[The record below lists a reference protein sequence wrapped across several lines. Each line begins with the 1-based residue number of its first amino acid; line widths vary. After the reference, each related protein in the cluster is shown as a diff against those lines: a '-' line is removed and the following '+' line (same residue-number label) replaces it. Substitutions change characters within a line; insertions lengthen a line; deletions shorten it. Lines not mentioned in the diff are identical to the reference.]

1 MKAEDIRRRLA
12 ELNLDTNEYRINAG
26 GAMVLYGLREETHDL
41 DIWCTK
47 KLGDALAQRCDV
59 QVLPDGTRRFVP
71 APDVEIFEKPD
82 VESYENMLPGETV
95 FFNGIPVAPL
105 EDVLALKRRL
115 NREKDQRDIAVL
127 EAAIAAR
134 RAAVTLAP
142 IAPEDIAACTELY
155 NYYIENT
162 CITLEEEPVTPE
174 EFGARAARIT
184 KDYPYIVAR
193 DGAGKPIGFAYLDVF
208 NPRSAYR
215 CTADLSIY
223 VDRACRGSGVGQKLC
238 AEIERLGRE
247 RGIENLISII
257 TSDNEGS
264 LRFHRKNGFA
274 EIGVMRSVAF
284 KFGKYLD
291 VSFFQKHIGGDG
303 ERKNDGHEQIILFCA
318 QLG

>member
-12 ELNLDTNEYRINAG
+12 ELALDTNEYRINAG

-47 KLGDALAQRCDV
+47 KLGDALAQRCEV
-59 QVLPDGTRRFVP
+59 QTLPDGTRRFVP
-71 APDVEIFEKPD
+71 APDVEI
-82 VESYENMLPGETV
+82 YENMLPGKTV
-95 FFNGIPVAPL
+95 FLNGIPVAPL

-134 RAAVTLAP
+134 GAEITLAP

-174 EFGARAARIT
+174 EFGARVARIT

-193 DGAGKPIGFAYLDVF
+193 DGAGKPIGYAYLDVF
-208 NPRSAYR
+208 NARSAYR

-223 VDRACRGSGVGQKLC
+223 VAHSYRGGGVGQKLY

-247 RGIENLISII
+247 RGIENIISII

-274 EIGVMRSVAF
+274 EIGVMPAVAF

-291 VSFFQKHIGGDG
+291 VSFFQKHIGVEGK
-303 ERKNDGHEQIILFCA
+303 EKSSEHE
-318 QLG
+318 

>member
-12 ELNLDTNEYRINAG
+12 ELDLDTNEYRINAG

-71 APDVEIFEKPD
+71 APDVEI
-82 VESYENMLPGETV
+82 YENMLPGKTV
-95 FFNGIPVAPL
+95 FLNGIPVAPL

-134 RAAVTLAP
+134 GAEITLAP

-174 EFGARAARIT
+174 EFGARVARIT

-193 DGAGKPIGFAYLDVF
+193 DGAGEPIGYAYLDVF
-208 NPRSAYR
+208 NSRSAYR

-223 VDRACRGSGVGQKLC
+223 VAHSCRGGGVGQKLY

-247 RGIENLISII
+247 RGIENIISII

-291 VSFFQKHIGGDG
+291 VSFFQKH
-303 ERKNDGHEQIILFCA
+303 
-318 QLG
+318 LG

>member
-12 ELNLDTNEYRINAG
+12 ELALDTNEYRINAG
-26 GAMVLYGLREETHDL
+26 GAMVLHGLREETHDL

-71 APDVEIFEKPD
+71 APDVEI
-82 VESYENMLPGETV
+82 YENMLPGETV
-95 FFNGIPVAPL
+95 FLNGIPVAPL
-105 EDVLALKRRL
+105 EDVLALKRQL
-115 NREKDQRDIAVL
+115 NREKDRRDIAVL

-193 DGAGKPIGFAYLDVF
+193 DGAGEPIGYAYLDVF
-208 NPRSAYR
+208 NARSAYR

-223 VDRACRGSGVGQKLC
+223 VAHSCRGGGVGQKLY

-257 TSDNEGS
+257 TSDNERS
-264 LRFHRKNGFA
+264 LHFHRKNGFA

-291 VSFFQKHIGGDG
+291 VSFFQKH
-303 ERKNDGHEQIILFCA
+303 
-318 QLG
+318 LG

>member
-12 ELNLDTNEYRINAG
+12 ELALDTNEYRINAG
-26 GAMVLYGLREETHDL
+26 GALVLHGLREETHDL

-47 KLGDALAQRCDV
+47 KLGDALAQRCEP
-59 QVLPDGTRRFVP
+59 QMLPDGARRFVP
-71 APDVEIFEKPD
+71 APDVEI
-82 VESYENMLPGETV
+82 YENMLPGETV
-95 FFNGIPVAPL
+95 FLNGIPVAPL
-105 EDVLALKRRL
+105 EDVLALKRQL
-115 NREKDQRDIAVL
+115 NREKDRRDIAVL

-142 IAPEDIAACTELY
+142 IAPEDIAAYTELY

-174 EFGARAARIT
+174 EFGARVARIT

-193 DGAGKPIGFAYLDVF
+193 DGAGKPIGFAYLDAF

-223 VDRACRGSGVGQKLC
+223 VDRACRGSGVGQKLY

-264 LRFHRKNGFA
+264 LRFHRKNGFT
-274 EIGVMRSVAF
+274 EISVMPAVAF

-291 VSFFQKHIGGDG
+291 VSFFQKH
-303 ERKNDGHEQIILFCA
+303 
-318 QLG
+318 LG

>member
-12 ELNLDTNEYRINAG
+12 ELALDTNEYRINAG
-26 GAMVLYGLREETHDL
+26 GAMVLHGLREETHDL

-71 APDVEIFEKPD
+71 APDVEI
-82 VESYENMLPGETV
+82 YENMLPGETV
-95 FFNGIPVAPL
+95 FLNGIPVAPL
-105 EDVLALKRRL
+105 EDVLALKQQL
-115 NREKDQRDIAVL
+115 NREKDRRDIAVL

-142 IAPEDIAACTELY
+142 IAPEDFAACTELY

-174 EFGARAARIT
+174 EFGARVARIM

-193 DGAGKPIGFAYLDVF
+193 NGAGKPIGFAYLDVF

-223 VDRACRGSGVGQKLC
+223 VDRACRGSGVGQKLY
-238 AEIERLGRE
+238 AEIEQLGRE

-257 TSDNEGS
+257 TSDNEVS
-264 LRFHRKNGFA
+264 LRFHRKNGFT
-274 EIGVMRSVAF
+274 EIGVMPAVAF

-291 VSFFQKHIGGDG
+291 VSFFQKH
-303 ERKNDGHEQIILFCA
+303 
-318 QLG
+318 LG

>member
-12 ELNLDTNEYRINAG
+12 ELALDTNEYRINAG
-26 GAMVLYGLREETHDL
+26 GAMVLHGLREETHVL

-71 APDVEIFEKPD
+71 APDVEI
-82 VESYENMLPGETV
+82 YENMLPGETV
-95 FFNGIPVAPL
+95 FLNGIPVAPL
-105 EDVLALKRRL
+105 EDVLALKRQL

-193 DGAGKPIGFAYLDVF
+193 DGAGKPVGFAYLDVF

-223 VDRACRGSGVGQKLC
+223 VDRACRGSGVGQKLY

-264 LRFHRKNGFA
+264 LRFHRKNGFT
-274 EIGVMRSVAF
+274 EIGVMPAVAF

-291 VSFFQKHIGGDG
+291 VSFFQKH
-303 ERKNDGHEQIILFCA
+303 
-318 QLG
+318 LG

>member
-12 ELNLDTNEYRINAG
+12 ELALDTNEYRINAS
-26 GAMVLYGLREETHDL
+26 GAMVLHGLREETHDL

-71 APDVEIFEKPD
+71 APDVEI
-82 VESYENMLPGETV
+82 YENMLPGETV
-95 FFNGIPVAPL
+95 FLNGIPVAPL
-105 EDVLALKRRL
+105 EDVLALKRQL
-115 NREKDQRDIAVL
+115 NREKDRRDIAVL

-162 CITLEEEPVTPE
+162 CITLEEKPVTPE

-193 DGAGKPIGFAYLDVF
+193 DGAGKPVGFAYLDVF

-223 VDRACRGSGVGQKLC
+223 VDRACRGSGVGQKLYE
-238 AEIERLGRE
+238 EIERLGRE

-264 LRFHRKNGFA
+264 LRFHRKNGFT
-274 EIGVMRSVAF
+274 EIGVMPAVAF

-291 VSFFQKHIGGDG
+291 VSFFQKH
-303 ERKNDGHEQIILFCA
+303 
-318 QLG
+318 LG

>member
-12 ELNLDTNEYRINAG
+12 ELALDTNEYRINAG
-26 GAMVLYGLREETHDL
+26 GAMVLHGLREETHDL

-71 APDVEIFEKPD
+71 APDVEI
-82 VESYENMLPGETV
+82 YENMFPGETV
-95 FFNGIPVAPL
+95 FLNGIPVAPL

-134 RAAVTLAP
+134 GAAVTLAP

-174 EFGARAARIT
+174 EFGARVARIT
-184 KDYPYIVAR
+184 KGYPYIVAR
-193 DGAGKPIGFAYLDVF
+193 DGAGETIGYAYLDVF

-223 VDRACRGSGVGQKLC
+223 VDRACRGSGVGQKLY

-264 LRFHRKNGFA
+264 LRFHRKNGFT
-274 EIGVMRSVAF
+274 EIGVMPAVAF

-291 VSFFQKHIGGDG
+291 VSFFQKH
-303 ERKNDGHEQIILFCA
+303 
-318 QLG
+318 LG

>member
-12 ELNLDTNEYRINAG
+12 ELDLDTNEYRINAG

-47 KLGDALAQRCDV
+47 KLGDALAQRCEA
-59 QVLPDGTRRFVP
+59 QTLPDGTRRFVP
-71 APDVEIFEKPD
+71 APDVEI
-82 VESYENMLPGETV
+82 YENMLPGKTV
-95 FFNGIPVAPL
+95 FLNGIPVAPL

-134 RAAVTLAP
+134 GAEITLAP
-142 IAPEDIAACTELY
+142 IAPEDIVACTELY
-155 NYYIENT
+155 NYYIKNT
-162 CITLEEEPVTPE
+162 CITLEEESVTPE
-174 EFGARAARIT
+174 EFGARVARIT

-193 DGAGKPIGFAYLDVF
+193 DGAGEPIGYAYLDVF
-208 NPRSAYR
+208 NARSAYR

-223 VDRACRGSGVGQKLC
+223 VAHSCRGGGVGQKLY

-247 RGIENLISII
+247 RGIENIISII

-291 VSFFQKHIGGDG
+291 VSFFQKH
-303 ERKNDGHEQIILFCA
+303 
-318 QLG
+318 LG

>member
-1 MKAEDIRRRLA
+1 MKAEDIRQRLA
-12 ELNLDTNEYRINAG
+12 ELALDTNEYRINAG
-26 GAMVLYGLREETHDL
+26 GAMVLHGLREETHDL

-47 KLGDALAQRCDV
+47 KLGDTLAQRCDV
-59 QVLPDGTRRFVP
+59 QVLPDVTRRFVP
-71 APDVEIFEKPD
+71 APDVEI
-82 VESYENMLPGETV
+82 YENMLPGETV
-95 FFNGIPVAPL
+95 FLNGIPVAPL
-105 EDVLALKRRL
+105 EDVLALKQQL
-115 NREKDQRDIAVL
+115 NREKDRRDIAVL

-142 IAPEDIAACTELY
+142 IAPEEIAACTELY

-174 EFGARAARIT
+174 EFGARVARIM

-193 DGAGKPIGFAYLDVF
+193 NGAGKPIGFAYLDVF

-223 VDRACRGSGVGQKLC
+223 VDRACRGSGVGQKLY
-238 AEIERLGRE
+238 AEIEQLGRE

-264 LRFHRKNGFA
+264 LRFHRKNGFT
-274 EIGVMRSVAF
+274 EIGVMPAVAF

-291 VSFFQKHIGGDG
+291 VSFFQKH
-303 ERKNDGHEQIILFCA
+303 
-318 QLG
+318 LG

>member
-12 ELNLDTNEYRINAG
+12 ELALDTNEYRINAG
-26 GAMVLYGLREETHDL
+26 GAMVLHGLREETHDL

-47 KLGDALAQRCDV
+47 KLGDTLAQRCEP
-59 QVLPDGTRRFVP
+59 QMLPDGARRFVP
-71 APDVEIFEKPD
+71 APDVEI
-82 VESYENMLPGETV
+82 YENMLPGETV
-95 FFNGIPVAPL
+95 FLNGIPVAPL
-105 EDVLALKRRL
+105 EDVLALKRQL

-193 DGAGKPIGFAYLDVF
+193 DGAGKPVGFAYLDVF

-215 CTADLSIY
+215 CTADLC
-223 VDRACRGSGVGQKLC
+223 VD
-238 AEIERLGRE
+238 
-247 RGIENLISII
+247 
-257 TSDNEGS
+257 
-264 LRFHRKNGFA
+264 
-274 EIGVMRSVAF
+274 
-284 KFGKYLD
+284 
-291 VSFFQKHIGGDG
+291 
-303 ERKNDGHEQIILFCA
+303 
-318 QLG
+318 

>member
-1 MKAEDIRRRLA
+1 MKAEDIRQRLP
-12 ELNLDTNEYRINAG
+12 ELALDTNEYRINAG
-26 GAMVLYGLREETHDL
+26 GAMVLHGLREETHDL

-47 KLGDALAQRCDV
+47 KLGDTLAQRCDV

-71 APDVEIFEKPD
+71 APDVEI
-82 VESYENMLPGETV
+82 YENMLPGETV
-95 FFNGIPVAPL
+95 FLNGIPVAPL
-105 EDVLALKRRL
+105 EDVLALKQQL
-115 NREKDQRDIAVL
+115 NREKDRRDIAVL

-142 IAPEDIAACTELY
+142 IAPEEIAACTELY

-174 EFGARAARIT
+174 EFGARVARIM

-193 DGAGKPIGFAYLDVF
+193 NGAGKPIGFAYLDVF

-223 VDRACRGSGVGQKLC
+223 VDRACRGSGVGQKLY
-238 AEIERLGRE
+238 AEIEQLGRE

-264 LRFHRKNGFA
+264 LRFHRKNGFT
-274 EIGVMRSVAF
+274 EIGVMPAVAF

-291 VSFFQKHIGGDG
+291 VSFFQKH
-303 ERKNDGHEQIILFCA
+303 
-318 QLG
+318 LG

>member
-1 MKAEDIRRRLA
+1 MKAEDIRQRLA
-12 ELNLDTNEYRINAG
+12 ELALDTNEYRINAG
-26 GAMVLYGLREETHDL
+26 GAMVLHSLREETHDL

-47 KLGDALAQRCDV
+47 KLGDTLAQRCDV

-71 APDVEIFEKPD
+71 APDVEI
-82 VESYENMLPGETV
+82 YENMLPGETV
-95 FFNGIPVAPL
+95 FLNGIPVAPL
-105 EDVLALKRRL
+105 EDVLALKQQL
-115 NREKDQRDIAVL
+115 NREKDRRDIAVL

-142 IAPEDIAACTELY
+142 IAPEEIAACTELY

-174 EFGARAARIT
+174 EFGARVARIM

-193 DGAGKPIGFAYLDVF
+193 NGAGKPIGFAYLDVF

-223 VDRACRGSGVGQKLC
+223 VDRACRGSGVGQKLY
-238 AEIERLGRE
+238 AEIEQLGRE

-264 LRFHRKNGFA
+264 LRFHRKNGFT
-274 EIGVMRSVAF
+274 EIGVMPAVAF

-291 VSFFQKHIGGDG
+291 VSFFQKH
-303 ERKNDGHEQIILFCA
+303 
-318 QLG
+318 LG

>member
-12 ELNLDTNEYRINAG
+12 ELALDTNEYRINAG
-26 GAMVLYGLREETHDL
+26 GAMVLHGLREETHDL

-71 APDVEIFEKPD
+71 APDVEI
-82 VESYENMLPGETV
+82 YENMLPGETV
-95 FFNGIPVAPL
+95 FLNDIPVAPL
-105 EDVLALKRRL
+105 EDVLALKRQL

-134 RAAVTLAP
+134 RAA
-142 IAPEDIAACTELY
+142 EDIAACTELY

-174 EFGARAARIT
+174 KFGARAARIT

-193 DGAGKPIGFAYLDVF
+193 DGAGKPIGFAYLDMF

-223 VDRACRGSGVGQKLC
+223 VDRACRGSGVGQKLY

-264 LRFHRKNGFA
+264 LRFHRKNGFT
-274 EIGVMRSVAF
+274 EIGVMPAVAF

-291 VSFFQKHIGGDG
+291 VSFFQKH
-303 ERKNDGHEQIILFCA
+303 
-318 QLG
+318 LG

>member
-12 ELNLDTNEYRINAG
+12 ELALDTNEYRINAG
-26 GAMVLYGLREETHDL
+26 GAMVLHGLREETHDL

-47 KLGDALAQRCDV
+47 KLGDTLAQRCDV

-71 APDVEIFEKPD
+71 APDVEI
-82 VESYENMLPGETV
+82 YENMLPGETV
-95 FFNGIPVAPL
+95 FLNGIPVAPL
-105 EDVLALKRRL
+105 EDVLALKRQL
-115 NREKDQRDIAVL
+115 NREKDRRDIAVL

-142 IAPEDIAACTELY
+142 IVPEDIAVCTELY

-223 VDRACRGSGVGQKLC
+223 VDRACRGSGVGQKLY

-264 LRFHRKNGFA
+264 LRFHRKNGFT
-274 EIGVMRSVAF
+274 EIGVMPAVAF
-284 KFGKYLD
+284 KLGKYLD
-291 VSFFQKHIGGDG
+291 VSFFQKH
-303 ERKNDGHEQIILFCA
+303 
-318 QLG
+318 LG

>member
-12 ELNLDTNEYRINAG
+12 ELALDTNEYRINAG
-26 GAMVLYGLREETHDL
+26 GAMVLHGLREETHDL

-59 QVLPDGTRRFVP
+59 QGRPDGTRRFVP
-71 APDVEIFEKPD
+71 APDVEI
-82 VESYENMLPGETV
+82 YENMLPGETV
-95 FFNGIPVAPL
+95 FLNGIPVAPL
-105 EDVLALKRRL
+105 EDVLALKRQL
-115 NREKDQRDIAVL
+115 NREKDRRDIAVL

-174 EFGARAARIT
+174 KFGARAARIT
-184 KDYPYIVAR
+184 KNYPYIVAR

-215 CTADLSIY
+215 FTADLSIY
-223 VDRACRGSGVGQKLC
+223 VDRACRGSGVGQKLY

-264 LRFHRKNGFA
+264 LRFHRKNGFT
-274 EIGVMRSVAF
+274 EIGVMPAVAF

-291 VSFFQKHIGGDG
+291 VSFFQKH
-303 ERKNDGHEQIILFCA
+303 
-318 QLG
+318 LG

>member
-12 ELNLDTNEYRINAG
+12 ELALDTNEYRINAG
-26 GAMVLYGLREETHDL
+26 GAMVLHGLREETHDL

-71 APDVEIFEKPD
+71 APDVEI
-82 VESYENMLPGETV
+82 YENMLPGETV
-95 FFNGIPVAPL
+95 FLNGIPVAPL
-105 EDVLALKRRL
+105 EDVLALKRQL
-115 NREKDQRDIAVL
+115 NREKDRRDIAVL

-174 EFGARAARIT
+174 KFGARAARIT

-193 DGAGKPIGFAYLDVF
+193 DGAGKPIGYAYLDVF
-208 NPRSAYR
+208 NARSAYR

-223 VDRACRGSGVGQKLC
+223 VAHSCRGGGVGQKLY
-238 AEIERLGRE
+238 AEIEQLGRE

-264 LRFHRKNGFA
+264 LRFHRKNGFT
-274 EIGVMRSVAF
+274 EIGVMPAVAF

-291 VSFFQKHIGGDG
+291 VSFFQKH
-303 ERKNDGHEQIILFCA
+303 
-318 QLG
+318 LG

>member
-12 ELNLDTNEYRINAG
+12 ELALDTNEYRINAG
-26 GAMVLYGLREETHDL
+26 GAMVLHGLREETHDL

-71 APDVEIFEKPD
+71 APDVEI
-82 VESYENMLPGETV
+82 YENTLPGETV
-95 FFNGIPVAPL
+95 FLNGIPVAPL
-105 EDVLALKRRL
+105 EDVLALKRQL
-115 NREKDQRDIAVL
+115 NREKDRRDIAVL

-134 RAAVTLAP
+134 RTAVTLAP

-162 CITLEEEPVTPE
+162 CITLEEKPVTPE

-193 DGAGKPIGFAYLDVF
+193 DGAGKPVGFAYLDAF

-223 VDRACRGSGVGQKLC
+223 VDRACRGSGVGQKLY

-247 RGIENLISII
+247 RSIENLISII

-264 LRFHRKNGFA
+264 LRFHRKNGFT
-274 EIGVMRSVAF
+274 EISVMPAVAF

-291 VSFFQKHIGGDG
+291 VSFFQKH
-303 ERKNDGHEQIILFCA
+303 
-318 QLG
+318 LG

>member
-12 ELNLDTNEYRINAG
+12 ELALDTNEYRINAG
-26 GAMVLYGLREETHDL
+26 GAMVLHGLREETHDL

-47 KLGDALAQRCDV
+47 KLGDTLAQRCDV

-71 APDVEIFEKPD
+71 APDVEI
-82 VESYENMLPGETV
+82 YENMFPGETV
-95 FFNGIPVAPL
+95 FLNGIPVAPL
-105 EDVLALKRRL
+105 EDVLALKRQL

-174 EFGARAARIT
+174 EFGARVARIT

-193 DGAGKPIGFAYLDVF
+193 DGAGKPIGYAYLDVF
-208 NPRSAYR
+208 NARSAYR

-223 VDRACRGSGVGQKLC
+223 VAHSCRGGGVGQKLY

-264 LRFHRKNGFA
+264 LRFHRKNGFT
-274 EIGVMRSVAF
+274 EIGVMPAVAF

-291 VSFFQKHIGGDG
+291 VSFFQKH
-303 ERKNDGHEQIILFCA
+303 
-318 QLG
+318 LG

>member
-12 ELNLDTNEYRINAG
+12 ELALDANEYRINAG

-71 APDVEIFEKPD
+71 APDVEI
-82 VESYENMLPGETV
+82 YENMLPGETV
-95 FFNGIPVAPL
+95 FLNGIPVSPL
-105 EDVLALKRRL
+105 EDVLALKRQL
-115 NREKDQRDIAVL
+115 NREKDRRDIAVL

-223 VDRACRGSGVGQKLC
+223 IDRACRGSGVGQTLY

-264 LRFHRKNGFA
+264 LRFHRKNGFT
-274 EIGVMRSVAF
+274 EIGVMPAVAF

-291 VSFFQKHIGGDG
+291 VSFFQKH
-303 ERKNDGHEQIILFCA
+303 
-318 QLG
+318 LG

>member
-12 ELNLDTNEYRINAG
+12 ELALDTNEYRINAD
-26 GAMVLYGLREETHDL
+26 GAMVLHGLREETHDL

-71 APDVEIFEKPD
+71 APDVEI
-82 VESYENMLPGETV
+82 YENMLPGETV
-95 FFNGIPVAPL
+95 FLNGIPVAPL
-105 EDVLALKRRL
+105 EDVLALKRQL
-115 NREKDQRDIAVL
+115 NREKDRRDIAVL

-223 VDRACRGSGVGQKLC
+223 VDRACRGSGIGQKLYV
-238 AEIERLGRE
+238 EIERLGRE

-257 TSDNEGS
+257 TSDNDGS
-264 LRFHRKNGFA
+264 LRFHRKNGFT
-274 EIGVMRSVAF
+274 EIGVMPAVAF

-291 VSFFQKHIGGDG
+291 VSFFQKH
-303 ERKNDGHEQIILFCA
+303 
-318 QLG
+318 LG

>member
-12 ELNLDTNEYRINAG
+12 ELALDTNEYRINAG
-26 GAMVLYGLREETHDL
+26 GAMVLHGLREETHDL

-71 APDVEIFEKPD
+71 APDVEI
-82 VESYENMLPGETV
+82 YENMLPGETV
-95 FFNGIPVAPL
+95 FLNGIPVAPL
-105 EDVLALKRRL
+105 ED
-115 NREKDQRDIAVL
+115 VL

-174 EFGARAARIT
+174 KFGARAARIT
-184 KDYPYIVAR
+184 KNYPYIVAR

-223 VDRACRGSGVGQKLC
+223 VDRACRGSGVGQKLY

-264 LRFHRKNGFA
+264 LRFHRKNGFT
-274 EIGVMRSVAF
+274 EIGVMPAVAF

-291 VSFFQKHIGGDG
+291 VSFFQKH
-303 ERKNDGHEQIILFCA
+303 
-318 QLG
+318 LG

>member
-12 ELNLDTNEYRINAG
+12 ELALDTNEYRINAG
-26 GAMVLYGLREETHDL
+26 GAMVLHGLREETHDL

-71 APDVEIFEKPD
+71 APDVEI
-82 VESYENMLPGETV
+82 YENMLPGETV
-95 FFNGIPVAPL
+95 FLNGIPVAPL
-105 EDVLALKRRL
+105 EDVLALKRQL

-184 KDYPYIVAR
+184 KDHPYIVAR

-223 VDRACRGSGVGQKLC
+223 VDRACRGSGVGQKLY

-264 LRFHRKNGFA
+264 LRFHRKNGFT
-274 EIGVMRSVAF
+274 EIGVMPAVAF

-291 VSFFQKHIGGDG
+291 VSFFQKH
-303 ERKNDGHEQIILFCA
+303 
-318 QLG
+318 LG

>member
-12 ELNLDTNEYRINAG
+12 ELALDTNEYRINAG
-26 GAMVLYGLREETHDL
+26 GAMVLHGLREETHDL

-47 KLGDALAQRCDV
+47 KLGDTLAQRCDV

-71 APDVEIFEKPD
+71 APDVEI
-82 VESYENMLPGETV
+82 YENMFPGETV
-95 FFNGIPVAPL
+95 FLNGIPVAPL
-105 EDVLALKRRL
+105 EDVLALKRQL

-174 EFGARAARIT
+174 EFGARVARIT

-193 DGAGKPIGFAYLDVF
+193 DGAGKPIGYAHLDVF
-208 NPRSAYR
+208 NARSAYR

-223 VDRACRGSGVGQKLC
+223 VAHSCRGGGVGQKLY

-264 LRFHRKNGFA
+264 LRFHRKNGFT
-274 EIGVMRSVAF
+274 EIGVMSAVAF

-291 VSFFQKHIGGDG
+291 VSFFQKH
-303 ERKNDGHEQIILFCA
+303 
-318 QLG
+318 LG

>member
-12 ELNLDTNEYRINAG
+12 ELALDANEYRINAG

-41 DIWCTK
+41 DVWCTK
-47 KLGDALAQRCDV
+47 KLGDELAQRCEA
-59 QVLPDGTRRFVP
+59 QTLPDGTRRFVP
-71 APDVEIFEKPD
+71 APDVEI
-82 VESYENMLPGETV
+82 YENMLPGETV
-95 FFNGIPVAPL
+95 FLDGIPVAPL

-134 RAAVTLAP
+134 SAAVTLAP
-142 IAPEDIAACTELY
+142 IAPENIAACAELY

-174 EFGARAARIT
+174 EFGARVARVT

-193 DGAGKPIGFAYLDVF
+193 DGAGKTIGYAYLDVF
-208 NPRSAYR
+208 NSRSAYR

-223 VDRACRGSGVGQKLC
+223 VDHACRHGGVGQKLYT
-238 AEIERLGRE
+238 EIERLGRE
-247 RGIENLISII
+247 RGIENIISII
-257 TSDNEGS
+257 TSDNAGS
-264 LRFHRKNGFA
+264 LRFHRKNGFT
-274 EIGVMRSVAF
+274 EVGVMHAVAF

-291 VSFFQKHIGGDG
+291 VSFFQKH
-303 ERKNDGHEQIILFCA
+303 
-318 QLG
+318 LG

>member
-12 ELNLDTNEYRINAG
+12 ELALDTNEYRINAG
-26 GAMVLYGLREETHDL
+26 GAMVLLGLREETHDL

-71 APDVEIFEKPD
+71 APDVEI
-82 VESYENMLPGETV
+82 YENMLPGETV
-95 FFNGIPVAPL
+95 FLNGIPVAPL
-105 EDVLALKRRL
+105 EDVLALKRQL

-223 VDRACRGSGVGQKLC
+223 VDRACRGSGVGQKLY
-238 AEIERLGRE
+238 AEIEQLGRE

-264 LRFHRKNGFA
+264 LRFHRKNGFT
-274 EIGVMRSVAF
+274 EIGVMPAVAF

-291 VSFFQKHIGGDG
+291 VSFFQKH
-303 ERKNDGHEQIILFCA
+303 
-318 QLG
+318 LG

>member
-1 MKAEDIRRRLA
+1 MKAEDIRRRQSENGFVGLVPL
-12 ELNLDTNEYRINAG
+12 EEGRESPHIVNAG
-26 GAMVLYGLREETHDL
+26 GAMVLHGLREETHDL

-71 APDVEIFEKPD
+71 APDVEI
-82 VESYENMLPGETV
+82 YENMLPGETV
-95 FFNGIPVAPL
+95 FLNGIPVAPL
-105 EDVLALKRRL
+105 EDVLALKRQL
-115 NREKDQRDIAVL
+115 NREKDRRDIAVL

-184 KDYPYIVAR
+184 KNYPYIVAR

-223 VDRACRGSGVGQKLC
+223 VDRACRGSGVGQKLY

-257 TSDNEGS
+257 TSDNEVS
-264 LRFHRKNGFA
+264 LRFHRKNGFT
-274 EIGVMRSVAF
+274 EIGVMPAVAF

-291 VSFFQKHIGGDG
+291 VSFFQKH
-303 ERKNDGHEQIILFCA
+303 
-318 QLG
+318 LG

>member
-12 ELNLDTNEYRINAG
+12 ELALDTNEYRINVG
-26 GAMVLYGLREETHDL
+26 GAMVLHGLREETHDL

-71 APDVEIFEKPD
+71 APDVEI
-82 VESYENMLPGETV
+82 YENMLPGETV
-95 FFNGIPVAPL
+95 FLNDIPVAPL
-105 EDVLALKRRL
+105 EDVLALKRQL

-174 EFGARAARIT
+174 KFGARAARIT

-193 DGAGKPIGFAYLDVF
+193 DGAGKPIGFAYLDMF

-223 VDRACRGSGVGQKLC
+223 VDRACRGSGVGQKLY

-264 LRFHRKNGFA
+264 LRFHRKNGFT
-274 EIGVMRSVAF
+274 EIGVMPAVAF

-291 VSFFQKHIGGDG
+291 VSFFQKH
-303 ERKNDGHEQIILFCA
+303 
-318 QLG
+318 LG

>member
-12 ELNLDTNEYRINAG
+12 ELALDTNEYRINAG
-26 GAMVLYGLREETHDL
+26 GAMVLHGLREETHDL

-71 APDVEIFEKPD
+71 APDVEI
-82 VESYENMLPGETV
+82 YENMLPGETV
-95 FFNGIPVAPL
+95 FLNGIPVAPL
-105 EDVLALKRRL
+105 EDVLALKRQL

-142 IAPEDIAACTELY
+142 VAPEDIAACTELY

-193 DGAGKPIGFAYLDVF
+193 DGAGKPIGAAGLPFLKGMTPPAGSKTVDQLKDIAAMAGKPFILKGIMTV
-208 NPRSAYR
+208 RGAEKAVEAGASA
-215 CTADLSIY
+215 I
-223 VDRACRGSGVGQKLC
+223 V

-264 LRFHRKNGFA
+264 LRFHRKNGFT
-274 EIGVMRSVAF
+274 EIGVMPAVAF

-291 VSFFQKHIGGDG
+291 VSFFQKH
-303 ERKNDGHEQIILFCA
+303 
-318 QLG
+318 LG

>member
-1 MKAEDIRRRLA
+1 MKAEDIRQRLA
-12 ELNLDTNEYRINAG
+12 ELALDTNEYRINAG
-26 GAMVLYGLREETHDL
+26 GAMVLHGLREETHDL

-47 KLGDALAQRCDV
+47 KLGDTLAQRCDV

-71 APDVEIFEKPD
+71 APDVEI
-82 VESYENMLPGETV
+82 YENMLPGETV
-95 FFNGIPVAPL
+95 FLNGIPVAPL
-105 EDVLALKRRL
+105 EDVLALKQQL
-115 NREKDQRDIAVL
+115 NREKDRRDIAVL

-142 IAPEDIAACTELY
+142 IAPEEIAACTELY

-174 EFGARAARIT
+174 EFGARVALIM

-193 DGAGKPIGFAYLDVF
+193 NGAGKPIGFAYLDVF

-223 VDRACRGSGVGQKLC
+223 VDRACRGSGVGQKLY
-238 AEIERLGRE
+238 AEIEQLGRE

-264 LRFHRKNGFA
+264 LRFHRKNGFT
-274 EIGVMRSVAF
+274 EIGVMPAVAF

-291 VSFFQKHIGGDG
+291 VSFFQKH
-303 ERKNDGHEQIILFCA
+303 
-318 QLG
+318 LG

>member
-12 ELNLDTNEYRINAG
+12 ELALDTNEYRINAG
-26 GAMVLYGLREETHDL
+26 GAMVLHGLREETHDL

-71 APDVEIFEKPD
+71 APDVEI
-82 VESYENMLPGETV
+82 YENMLPGETV
-95 FFNGIPVAPL
+95 FLNGIPVAPL
-105 EDVLALKRRL
+105 EDVLALKRQL
-115 NREKDQRDIAVL
+115 NREKDRRDIAVL

-142 IAPEDIAACTELY
+142 IAPEDIRAGTELY

-174 EFGARAARIT
+174 EFGARVARIT

-193 DGAGKPIGFAYLDVF
+193 DGAGEPIGYAYLDVF
-208 NPRSAYR
+208 NARSAYR

-223 VDRACRGSGVGQKLC
+223 VAHSCRGGGVGQKLY

-264 LRFHRKNGFA
+264 LRFHRKNGFT
-274 EIGVMRSVAF
+274 EIGVMPAVAF

-291 VSFFQKHIGGDG
+291 VSFFQKH
-303 ERKNDGHEQIILFCA
+303 
-318 QLG
+318 LG